1 MTESTLWLIALAAF
15 ILGAFYSGSETALI
29 AADRIGIRHMAGKGN
44 RRAKLVL
51 RLIDDPQYFLSAVLV
66 GTNVA
71 SIGCAATFTAI
82 CTRYFGA
89 NGSTVA
95 TFILVPVWLV
105 FNDIIPKGIFLH
117 HANRAAIESIYILRA
132 LTKILHPVV
141 WLFSTVAD
149 LLTRLLPM
157 APLKRKLVATTEEL
171 LFHIGDS
178 KAAGM
183 LAPETALLAKRAVEL
198 TQLHVND
205 VMVPRERIVMVD
217 FASTTD
223 GFFRAFQQAGY
234 SRLPVYRGE
243 RDNVV
248 GVLSVHD
255 LFKRHNADEIRD
267 GLRPAYTVPLHVPIV
282 DILFEMKEQGRHM
295 AIVRGEDGRMV
306 GMTTLED
313 ILERFVGAIAD
324 EFN

>member
-1 MTESTLWLIALAAF
+1 MTESTLWFIALAAF

-29 AADRIGIRHMAGKGN
+29 AADRIGIRHMAGKGS

-51 RLIDDPQYFLSAVLV
+51 ELIDDPEYFLSVVLV

-82 CTRYFGA
+82 CTGYFGA
-89 NGSTVA
+89 NGPTVA
-95 TFILVPVWLV
+95 TLILVPVWLV
-105 FNDIIPKGIFLH
+105 FSDIIPKGIFLY
-117 HANRAAIESIYILRA
+117 HANRAALESVYILRA
-132 LTKILHPVV
+132 LTKVLHPVV

-149 LLTRLLPM
+149 LSTRLLP
-157 APLKRKLVATTEEL
+157 R
-171 LFHIGDS
+171 
-178 KAAGM
+178 
-183 LAPETALLAKRAVEL
+183 VEL

-205 VMVPRERIVMVD
+205 VMVPREQIVMVD
-217 FASTTD
+217 YASTTD

-234 SRLPVYRGE
+234 SRLPVYREE

-255 LFKRHNADEIRD
+255 LFKRRNADEIRS
-267 GLRPAYTVPLHVPIV
+267 GLLPAYTVPLNVPIV

-295 AIVRGEDGRMV
+295 AVVRDENGRMV